1 MPSVDFVDGNVNLY
15 VAEGNPTAPATLSVV
30 TLFAVVNRD
39 HHHLGGLICISL
51 VNEVK
56 IEHLFS

>member
-1 MPSVDFVDGNVNLY
+1 MLLR
-15 VAEGNPTAPATLSVV
+15 ATPQPQLHCLLLHFL
-30 TLFAVVNRD
+30 LFTSMVNRD
-39 HHHLGGLICISL
+39 HHHLGGLICVSL